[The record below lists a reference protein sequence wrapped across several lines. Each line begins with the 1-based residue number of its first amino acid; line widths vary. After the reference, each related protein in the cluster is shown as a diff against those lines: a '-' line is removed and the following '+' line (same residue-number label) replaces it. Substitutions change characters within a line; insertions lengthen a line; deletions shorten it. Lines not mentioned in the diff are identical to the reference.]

1 MGFMNKSPSPN
12 DAFFRNGDTVFFADE
27 HAHLLGAFLFAVMAG
42 IIAACWFFLHWI
54 VVLIVLPSVGP
65 FLIIGFFLTGWRRK
79 FLFDATS
86 GRFSIK
92 NSFLLVPA
100 IKTEGRLSDIERV
113 EFSHGWPKVS
123 QSKPP
128 LSFRLMASVLMMK
141 PSLLFKKN
149 YTEQDRPKSMS
160 DKPMISLFVRGERLP
175 MPGEMRRDAE
185 TAARMARLIGCPLN
199 LPEGMKP
206 EDIPSAGRAP
216 VPVAPVTDGEMSES
230 PTPGAPAARKGRAVE
245 PFMAVFMMLSGGAVF
260 AALLIS
266 IYKQT
271 VVSRQPPLGQDP
283 AMLIAAA
290 VAMLVLISGMALSL
304 QSRRARST
312 RAGSDYPGAFPD
324 GFSRNDHLFK
334 LTDGK
339 WYIGVLILACFSA
352 PLVYAIANDRLEINL
367 QAGYTLTAALT
378 LLGLWTLVYKRS
390 SLFDKDRGV
399 FNIRTRSLFAP
410 KRVEGRLGEIGFVEI
425 AASSMVSDSGGKAR
439 TYNFSLSVSYKG
451 KTILLSNL
459 GEYTNLE
466 TARRLAVLIGCNLR
480 ITGEARYWGISAGEE
495 TPEEAAR
502 ALNRRQ

>member
-27 HAHLLGAFLFAVMAG
+27 HAHLLGAFLFAVMFG

-65 FLIIGFFLTGWRRK
+65 FLIVGFFLAGWRRK

-92 NSFLLVPA
+92 NSFLLIPA

-113 EFSHGWPKVS
+113 EFSHGWPKAP

-128 LSFRLMASVLMMK
+128 FSFRLMASVLMMK
-141 PSLLFKKN
+141 PSLLFKAS
-149 YTEQDRPKSMS
+149 YTEQDQPKSTS
-160 DKPMISLFVRGERLP
+160 NKPMISLFVRGERLP
-175 MPGEMRRDAE
+175 MPGGMRRDAE

-199 LPEGMKP
+199 LPEGMNP
-206 EDIPSAGRAP
+206 EDIPSAGRVP

-230 PTPGAPAARKGRAVE
+230 PTPGDPELRRGRTVK
-245 PFMAVFMMLSGGAVF
+245 PFMAFFMMISGGAVF
-260 AALLIS
+260 AALLFS
-266 IYKQT
+266 LYQHT
-271 VVSRQPPLGQDP
+271 AASRQPLLGQDP
-283 AMLIAAA
+283 AMLIALAGS
-290 VAMLVLISGMALSL
+290 MLVLISGMALGL
-304 QSRRARST
+304 QERRERST

-339 WYIGVLILACFSA
+339 WYIGVMILAAFSS
-352 PLVYAIANDRLEINL
+352 PLVYAIATHKLKIDLYI
-367 QAGYTLTAALT
+367 GYALTAAVT
-378 LLGLWTLVYKRS
+378 LLGLSTLVYKRS

-410 KRVEGRLGEIGFVEI
+410 KRVEGRLGEIDRVEI
-425 AASSMVSDSGGKAR
+425 AASSMAGDSGGKAR

-451 KTILLSNL
+451 ETILLSNL
-459 GEYTNLE
+459 GKYTNLE

-502 ALNRRQ
+502 ALKRRQ